1 VPTLASAVV
10 SSTPMRLVA
19 VPLGLLVA
27 ATLAG
32 LVLLWPGDE
41 RASVGPLAPG
51 QIVGATVDS
60 VTGSGC
66 EHLAGRGCQLARLT
80 ITSGPEKGRQS
91 YVALPSTDF
100 APALEPGDEIRVSRN
115 VVPGQPAPAL
125 DDREVQPL
133 AFVDFERGRPL
144 YALVGVFALL
154 VVALARWQGL
164 RSLVGLGLSLV
175 IVVGWMVPSILSGHS
190 PVAAALVGW
199 LAVMVATTALTHGVG
214 LKSAAAILGAAATL
228 VVIVGLGAVAV
239 DAASITGLSS
249 DEAGILGT
257 RGQGDISIE
266 GLVLAGIVIG
276 ALGVLDDLTVSQSST
291 VLALRRASP
300 RMRAGALFR
309 EGMVVGR
316 DHLGATVNTLVLAYA
331 GASLP
336 VLLVFAGQGT
346 SFLDAVKFE
355 QVAGVIVAT
364 VVGSTGLLAAVPL
377 TTGLAAVLAARQPVA
392 ASERRLARAHAH

>member
-1 VPTLASAVV
+1 MPGTAVRLLA
-10 SSTPMRLVA
+10 L
-19 VPLGLLVA
+19 PLGLLVA

-32 LVLLWPGDE
+32 LILLWPDEE

-51 QIVGATVDS
+51 KIVGATVDS
-60 VTGSGC
+60 VTGDGC
-66 EHLAGRGCQLARLT
+66 RHLAGRGCQLASLT
-80 ITSGPEKGRQS
+80 LTSGPDEGRES
-91 YVALPSTDF
+91 YVALPSTQF
-100 APALEPGDEIRVSRN
+100 APALEAGDHIRVSRN

-125 DDREVQPL
+125 DDQELQPF
-133 AFVDFERGRPL
+133 AFVDFERGQAL

-154 VVALARWQGL
+154 VVALAGWQGV
-164 RSLVGLGLSLV
+164 RSLIGLGVSLV

-190 PVAAALVGW
+190 PLAAALVGG
-199 LAVMVATTALTHGVG
+199 LAVMLATTALTHGVG
-214 LKSAAAILGAAATL
+214 LKSAAAILGAAVTL
-228 VVIVGLGAVAV
+228 VVIVGLGALAV
-239 DAASITGLSS
+239 DVASITGLSS
-249 DEAGILGT
+249 DEAGVLGA
-257 RGQGDISIE
+257 RGRGDISIQ

-300 RMRAGALFR
+300 RMRARSLFR

-336 VLLVFAGQGT
+336 VLLVLAGQGT
-346 SFLDAVKFE
+346 NFLDAVAFE

-377 TTGLAAVLAARQPVA
+377 TTGLAAVLAVRQPVGPV
-392 ASERRLARAHAH
+392 ERVPAHVH